1 MDRLILG
8 VIIVVFCTVVGFL
21 LAKKYRKRKQFFAQL
36 YLFNERFLNELSY
49 YRRPLAE
56 CIGQFAYKGE
66 FALLLDLYFECIES
80 GSYLL
85 DVKNNAEF
93 SFLTEEEKNGVIDYF
108 RMLGKGDSASQK
120 THFSAQQASLQKWRV
135 DAENLAKKYED
146 LYVKLGFL
154 IGLFL
159 LIILI

>member
-8 VIIVVFCTVVGFL
+8 VIIVIFCTVAGFL
-21 LAKKYRKRKQFFAQL
+21 LAKKYRKRKQFFTQL

-49 YRRPLAE
+49 YRRPLTE

-66 FALLLDLYFECIES
+66 FALLLDLYFESIEN
-80 GSYLL
+80 GSYIL

-93 SFLTEEEKNGVIDYF
+93 SFLTNEEKNDVTDYF
-108 RMLGKGDSASQK
+108 RMIGKGDSASQK
-120 THFSAQQASLQKWRV
+120 SHFSAQQTDLQKRRS
-135 DAENLAKKYED
+135 DAEKIAKKYEE

-159 LIILI
+159 LIMLI